1 MGATQGATCNDV
13 DDVSTGEIKD
23 APFRKEALSPMPLDN
38 WAVDPAVP
46 EEEED
51 EHRRELH
58 ALSKR
63 PRGDDSAAHANKESE
78 GVQGFGLKANNKQ
91 SKESKTNKH
100 GQNVDKRRVRN
111 GHETET
117 HVTMAKVIWNLH
129 ATTNR
134 TASVDR
140 TCAAGNVT
148 AQASIQGNEKPYMM
162 WTLVG
167 MVPSWELGF
176 NLVVSVFASEV
187 VYGP

>member
-1 MGATQGATCNDV
+1 V

-46 EEEED
+46 DEKED

-63 PRGDDSAAHANKESE
+63 PRGDDSAAQANKESE
-78 GVQGFGLKANNKQ
+78 GVQYFGLKANNRQ

-140 TCAAGNVT
+140 TCAAGNIT

-167 MVPSWELGF
+167 MVPSWELGL
-176 NLVVSVFASEV
+176 NLVVSVFAGEV

>member
-1 MGATQGATCNDV
+1 M
-13 DDVSTGEIKD
+13 
-23 APFRKEALSPMPLDN
+23 
-38 WAVDPAVP
+38 
-46 EEEED
+46 
-51 EHRRELH
+51 
-58 ALSKR
+58 
-63 PRGDDSAAHANKESE
+63 
-78 GVQGFGLKANNKQ
+78 
-91 SKESKTNKH
+91 
-100 GQNVDKRRVRN
+100 DKRRVRN

-140 TCAAGNVT
+140 TCAAGNIT

-167 MVPSWELGF
+167 MVPNWELGF
-176 NLVVSVFASEV
+176 NLVVSVFAGQV